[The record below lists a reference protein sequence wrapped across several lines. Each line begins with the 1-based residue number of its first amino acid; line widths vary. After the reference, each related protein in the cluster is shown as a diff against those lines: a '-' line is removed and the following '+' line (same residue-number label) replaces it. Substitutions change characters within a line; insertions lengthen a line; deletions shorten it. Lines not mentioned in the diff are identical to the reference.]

1 MKLVLDPGHG
11 GIDPGAQG
19 NGLQDKNLTL
29 QIAKRIKDI
38 LNLNYDNLSIR
49 MSRPGDQTVS
59 LSERT
64 KAAMPGG

>member
-1 MKLVLDPGHG
+1 M
-11 GIDPGAQG
+11 DPGAQG